1 MTQNDFIRAQLAAF
15 CIREAGPD
23 APLEHMKAI
32 ALAMRNRVRQGWH
45 GGDWL
50 ENIDRAAEYSAH
62 GPGPRALLDLKNR
75 NQGRLVRE
83 IDEIFF
89 SRPAESYDGQA
100 HNLEE
105 SISFDDAVGKSV
117 YWAFTNRV
125 FTAWFKVQILDRA
138 EDHRQGTQI
147 GLMMLFE

>member
-32 ALAMRNRVRQGWH
+32 ALVMRNRVRQGWH

-75 NQGRLVRE
+75 NQSRLVRE

-89 SRPAESYDGQA
+89 SRPTDDFEKGTKAARRSASRMLWARALTGPSLIERSPPG
-100 HNLEE
+100 LRFRF
-105 SISFDDAVGKSV
+105 SIARRTTG
-117 YWAFTNRV
+117 RG
-125 FTAWFKVQILDRA
+125 
-138 EDHRQGTQI
+138 HRSA
-147 GLMMLFE
+147 L